1 MCRMKSLTLL
11 SSMLHSTDIN
21 IPDAPFTIDV
31 EVRFAETDQ
40 MGVVH
45 HSSYIVWFELGRV
58 AWMRAASMPYTEVAG
73 SGYNFAVTAIHIAYR
88 ASCRFGDTIQVI
100 TRLTK
105 LRSRQVE
112 FGYVVRNAA
121 TQTLLATGS
130 SEHICVDLDGKM
142 SKVPQPIY
150 ERLLDGATRLANSD
164 TGAVL

>member
-1 MCRMKSLTLL
+1 MML
-11 SSMLHSTDIN
+11 STEAT
-21 IPDAPFTIDV
+21 IPDAPVPVAV

-58 AWMRAASMPYTEVAG
+58 AWMKAAAMPYAEVAAG
-73 SGYNFAVTAIHIAYR
+73 GHHFAVTAIHAAYR
-88 ASCRFGDTIQVI
+88 ASCRFGDTVQVV

-112 FGYVVRNAA
+112 FSYEVYNAA

-130 SEHICVDLDGKM
+130 SEHICVDLAGKM
-142 SKVPQPIY
+142 TKIPVAVQS
-150 ERLLDGATRLANSD
+150 RLLAGAERV
-164 TGAVL
+164 AVATEALSV